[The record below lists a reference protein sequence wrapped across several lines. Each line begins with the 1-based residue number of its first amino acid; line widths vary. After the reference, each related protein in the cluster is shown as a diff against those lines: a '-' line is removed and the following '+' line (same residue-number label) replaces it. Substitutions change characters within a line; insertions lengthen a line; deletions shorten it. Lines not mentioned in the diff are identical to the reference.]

1 MLVLSRRVG
10 ERIFIPDV
18 DVFVT
23 VLSVKSG
30 TVRLGVEAPAEVLIL
45 RDELR
50 DRGVSARPMDNGVA
64 SKM

>member
-10 ERIFIPDV
+10 ERIFLPDLGV
-18 DVFVT
+18 HVT

-30 TVRLGVEAPAEVLIL
+30 AVRVGIEAPEEVLIL

-50 DRGVSARPMDNGVA
+50 HRAA
-64 SKM
+64 SKHSIAAGASSNM